1 MAIKF
6 GTDGWRDI
14 IGDGYTFDNVK
25 KCVQAACV
33 HLKKT
38 NCSSKGIIV
47 GYDTRFASDRFA
59 KVAAEVAIGNDI
71 KVLLCNKPAPTPVI
85 SYNIVHIT
93 INRISR

>member
-25 KCVQAACV
+25 KCVQAACLY
-33 HLKKT
+33 LKKT
-38 NCSSKGIIV
+38 KTSSKGIII

-59 KVAAEVAIGNDI
+59 RVAAEVALGNDI
-71 KVLLCNKPAPTPVI
+71 KVALCINPA
-85 SYNIVHIT
+85 SCKQHYN
-93 INRISR
+93 